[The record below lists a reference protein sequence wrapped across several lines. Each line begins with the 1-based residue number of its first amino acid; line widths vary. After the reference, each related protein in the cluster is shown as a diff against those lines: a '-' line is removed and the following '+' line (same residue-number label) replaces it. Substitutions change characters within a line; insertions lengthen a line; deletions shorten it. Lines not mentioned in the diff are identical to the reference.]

1 MGKAHQHSVC
11 PMAQAIRGEF
21 QSSCVHASGFRQI
34 LEQLCVHQ
42 ALKGSNCPNRHYSS
56 WLSNI
61 PTTKGWTTL
70 HVNRGTAPAQ
80 SRLTGLCGWYQDL
93 REPRSRVQST
103 SIWAVWKPFAPREQQ
118 ESWPS
123 LTHFR
128 SDNCVARSHKFLKR
142 LVCKTRKVSMCW
154 IRKVL
159 LDCSTASVSVAKN
172 CHDDVL
178 PSAIST
184 WTRFDNHYWGQR
196 CPARTIFFPVTS
208 SLATLAIM
216 MKTRRRRP
224 QRLRSG
230 QKCRSS
236 KIIHSGGKQSPEDLL
251 TRPHC
256 WKDSGLRLYINYII

>member
-128 SDNCVARSHKFLKR
+128 SDNCVARSHKIPQETR
-142 LVCKTRKVSMCW
+142 LQDTKG
-154 IRKVL
+154 INVL
-159 LDCSTASVSVAKN
+159 NPQGPAWLLNGLCVRCQELSRWCSAQRHLDLNSFWQSLLRTT
-172 CHDDVL
+172 L
-178 PSAIST
+178 P
-184 WTRFDNHYWGQR
+184 
-196 CPARTIFFPVTS
+196 
-208 SLATLAIM
+208 
-216 MKTRRRRP
+216 
-224 QRLRSG
+224 
-230 QKCRSS
+230 
-236 KIIHSGGKQSPEDLL
+236 
-251 TRPHC
+251 RPHNFFSSYQLTGDIGNHDEDPAQAPS
-256 WKDSGLRLYINYII
+256 KVEERPKV